1 MVAYFFLEWSPG
13 GLQDRQRQAVG
24 SGKGAHRVLAWRQ
37 LSGKALLS
45 SQLQWAGMGS
55 KAKGSELKHGPEGRS
70 VPPSPPPQALAPLA

>member
-24 SGKGAHRVLAWRQ
+24 SGKGTPRVLAWRQ

-70 VPPSPPPQALAPLA
+70 VPLPPQALAPLA